1 MTRKDFFTQ
10 IAIQVIVGVIVG
22 TILWVVQVILG

>member
-10 IAIQVIVGVIVG
+10 IAIQVIVGVIAG